1 MYQSEGQVPCGETQ
15 KSIGCSR
22 DSKGIFMRLE
32 LTTFNLNKFFSFS
45 AGYIRVFS
53 HFAAI

>member
-32 LTTFNLNKFFSFS
+32 LTTFNLYKFFSFS